1 MSIEST
7 STLRYGA
14 PEKVVSRVKS
24 KTALFWVVVGIPVAL
39 TLIAFPI
46 LNSTF
51 FLKNGDAWPVS
62 IQRGLFES
70 SNRKCD
76 ILLFGD
82 SSAESS
88 LDPLIIE
95 NVTHLSTC
103 NIAAGGPTFT
113 VLGMDPFDQY
123 LARNPKSRYLILQFA
138 PANLRSREKRVTDLD
153 HFEGVIESIRYYGWA
168 QTLPLI
174 LRFPDYLIGLDNY
187 IYKSGAREMTL
198 GLFGKR
204 RLGYSGRPDSYV
216 IYPDPPVSDSCP
228 KSTTFLFKQ
237 DMPDRGW
244 INHLRQK
251 YAGAAEHVI
260 VDVSPMSICN
270 PMDSAWQ
277 SALTGVTDNELP
289 IYPHNYFA
297 DGFHPTRAGGI
308 RRSQEL
314 AQQILK
320 MQDQATESPAK
331 DPGTT

>member
-1 MSIEST
+1 MSIETT
-7 STLRYGA
+7 STIRYRA
-14 PEKVVSRVKS
+14 PETVVSRVKS
-24 KTALFWVVVGIPVAL
+24 KTALFWVVVGIPIVL
-39 TLIAFPI
+39 TVLAYPI
-46 LNSTF
+46 MNSAF
-51 FLKNGDAWPVS
+51 FLKYGDAWPVS

-95 NVTHLSTC
+95 NLTHLSTC

-123 LARNPKSRYLILQFA
+123 LGRNPKSRYLVLQFA

-168 QTLPLI
+168 QTLPLM
-174 LRFPDYLIGLDNY
+174 LRFPDYLIGMDNY
-187 IYKSGAREMTL
+187 IYKSGAREMAL
-198 GLFGKR
+198 GLFGRR

-216 IYPDPPVSDSCP
+216 IYPDPPPSDSCP
-228 KSTTFLFKQ
+228 NSTTFLFKQ
-237 DMPDRGW
+237 DMPDQDW
-244 INHLRQK
+244 ITHLREK

-260 VDVSPMSICN
+260 VDVSPMSNCN
-270 PMDSAWQ
+270 PMDSAWK
-277 SALTGVTDNELP
+277 SALVGLTDNELP
-289 IYPHNYFA
+289 IYPHSDFA
-297 DGFHPTRAGGI
+297 DGFHPTRAGAI

-320 MQDQATESPAK
+320 LQE
-331 DPGTT
+331 GHVHR